1 MKKVLSL
8 IMCILFLSLMFMC
21 CSTQVQAQ
29 EEIVETHILTDE
41 ELSLLYLTK
50 DDVNCDTCLLLSQS
64 DAELLMKIAYCEDHS
79 SIESQAYVMQVI
91 LNRVADPNFPDTVE
105 KVITQKDSKGRYQF
119 STVGNG
125 SYAKAEPNVDS
136 HFALALVE
144 GRQIDTDALYFE
156 ASYAK
161 NTWQSK
167 NLVYIST
174 VGGTKYYTVP

>member
-8 IMCILFLSLMFMC
+8 LMCLCFISFVWC

-64 DAELLMKIAYCEDHS
+64 DAELLMKIAYCEDHTN
-79 SIESQAYVMQVI
+79 IESQAAVMACV
-91 LNRVADPNFPDTVE
+91 LNRVADPNFPNTVE
-105 KVITQKDSKGRYQF
+105 GVIRQKGQF
-119 STVGNG
+119 STVSSG
-125 SYAKAEPNVDS
+125 AFDKAEPNVDS
-136 HFALALVE
+136 HYALALIE

>member
-8 IMCILFLSLMFMC
+8 LMCLCFISFVWC

-64 DAELLMKIAYCEDHS
+64 DAEMLMKIAYCEDHTN
-79 SIESQAYVMQVI
+79 IESQAAVMACV
-91 LNRVADPNFPDTVE
+91 LNRVADPNFPNTVE
-105 KVITQKDSKGRYQF
+105 GVIRQKGQF
-119 STVGNG
+119 STVSSG
-125 SYAKAEPNVDS
+125 AFDKAEPNVDS

-167 NLVYIST
+167 NLVYLST